1 MKADLHVHSRFST
14 HPSLWLLQKLGCPE
28 SFTDPLHLYQT
39 ARERGMSLV
48 TITDHNTIAGA
59 LEIAHLP
66 DVFISEEVTTYFPED
81 GCKVH
86 VLVYRITEKE
96 HEAVQRVRENIF
108 DLVSLLNEERILHA
122 MAHPLCSL
130 DARLTPEHFEKSLL
144 LFKNFELNG
153 ARHEH
158 LNQLLRNVLS
168 HLTREDIERLADRHG
183 IEPAFPEPWSKNVL
197 GGSDDH
203 SGLNIARTYTEVEGA
218 RDLGGFLAGI
228 LEHRAH
234 VSGRP
239 STPETFAH
247 NLYGIAYQF
256 YRDRLK
262 LDRHVHKE
270 ILLQFFE
277 RLLRGRREPETGVLS
292 RIYCLWNH
300 RRLTKAKKD
309 GAAQRLHQ
317 FFRIVSQEHIW
328 SDPELMAI
336 VRNGNG
342 NPSATESKWFDF
354 VNTVANKIMLQFGN
368 RIFDHLSG
376 GNVFDLFHCIG
387 SAGALYSLLA
397 PYFVSYS
404 LFTQD
409 KRSAQEIART
419 SPPEGRRPG
428 RGQRNAHAVHFTDT
442 FHEVNGVALTLRH
455 QLQAALETSKNLTV
469 ITCDPAEKAVPEGV
483 RNFRPVGSYLL
494 PEYPELK
501 LCYPPFLEMLR
512 YCYEVGCT
520 HVHSATPGPVGL
532 AALAISL
539 ILKVPFSG
547 TYHTALPQ
555 YARYLTG
562 DGLIE
567 ELMWKY
573 VIWYYDRMDF
583 ILVPS
588 LSTGR
593 ELLERGIDPA
603 KVLRYPRGIDVE
615 AFHPA
620 KRSRTLE
627 YRLGLTG
634 RFRLLYVGRVSKE
647 KNLEL
652 LVRVF
657 KRLVQSMSEV
667 TLIVVGDGPYLSEMK
682 ESLKGTPAFFTGYVH
697 GEDLAAI
704 YATCDLFVFPSTTD
718 TFGNVVLEAQASGL
732 PVIVSDSGG
741 PQENVLPGKTGLVV
755 PADDEGAL
763 LAAIEKLA
771 SDPAALKAMRKRA
784 RQYMESRSFGQ
795 CFEETWRLYQGKE
808 AAMAI

>member
-14 HPSLWLLQKLGCPE
+14 RPSLWVLQKLGCPE
-28 SFTDPLHLYQT
+28 SFTAPRHLYQT
-39 ARERGMSLV
+39 AKERGMALV

-66 DVFISEEVTTYFPED
+66 DAFVSEEVTTYFPED

-86 VLVYRITEKE
+86 VLAYRITEKQ
-96 HEAVQRVRENIF
+96 HEEVQRVRENIF
-108 DLVSLLNEERILHA
+108 DLVALLNQERILHA
-122 MAHPLCSL
+122 MAHPLCSVNAPLTL
-130 DARLTPEHFEKSLL
+130 DHLEKSLL

-153 ARHEH
+153 ARDDR
-158 LNQLLRNVLS
+158 LNQLLIGLLS
-168 HLTREDIERLADRHG
+168 SLTRKEMERLADKQE
-183 IEPAFPEPWSKNVL
+183 IEPPFPEPWSKNVV

-203 SGLNIARTYTEVEGA
+203 SSLNIARTHTEVKGA
-218 RDLGGFLAGI
+218 RNLGDFLAGI
-228 LEHRAH
+228 ADHRAH
-234 VSGRP
+234 VSGRA

-256 YRDRLK
+256 YRDRVE
-262 LDRHVHKE
+262 LDRYVHRE

-277 RLLRGRREPETGVLS
+277 RVLRGRQQPETGVLR
-292 RIYCLWNH
+292 RIYTFWNH
-300 RRLTKAKKD
+300 RKLSKAKQD
-309 GAAQRLHQ
+309 GTAHRLHQ
-317 FFRIVSQEHIW
+317 LFRVVSHDHIW
-328 SDPELMAI
+328 HDPDLMAI

-342 NPSATESKWFDF
+342 HPAATEGKWFDF
-354 VNTVANKIMLQFGN
+354 VNTVTNRILLQFGN
-368 RIFDHLSG
+368 RIFDHLAG

-387 SAGALYSLLA
+387 SACALYSLLA

-409 KRSAQEIART
+409 RRSAQEIAR
-419 SPPEGRRPG
+419 SFALGLGPPNRGGRTP
-428 RGQRNAHAVHFTDT
+428 HVVHFTDT
-442 FHEVNGVALTLRH
+442 FHEVNGVALTLRQ
-455 QLQAALETSKNLTV
+455 QLQAALERGKNLTV
-469 ITCDPAEKAVPEGV
+469 VTCDPSEKAAPEGV

-501 LCYPPFLEMLR
+501 LCYPPFLEILR

-539 ILKVPFSG
+539 ILKVPCSG

-573 VIWYYDRMDF
+573 VIWYYGRMDF

-593 ELLERGIDPA
+593 ELVERGIDPA
-603 KVLRYPRGIDVE
+603 KVRQYPRGIDVE

-627 YRLGLTG
+627 YRLGLRG

-657 KRLVQSMSEV
+657 KRLVQSMPEV
-667 TLIVVGDGPYLSEMK
+667 TLIVVGDGPYLAEMK
-682 ESLKGTPAFFTGYVH
+682 EALEGTPAVFTGYVY

-704 YATCDLFVFPSTTD
+704 YAACDLFVFPSTTD

-732 PVIVSDSGG
+732 PVIVTDSGG
-741 PQENVLPGKTGLVV
+741 PQENVLPDETGMVV
-755 PADDEGAL
+755 PAGDEEAL
-763 LAAIEKLA
+763 LAAIQKLA
-771 SDPAALKAMRKRA
+771 SDRAALKAMGTRA
-784 RQYMESRSFGQ
+784 RRYVEGRSFGR
-795 CFEETWRLYQGKE
+795 CFEETWRLYQGEE
-808 AAMAI
+808 AAVAS